1 MTVST
6 DQSHKRIKLL
16 SAQLA
21 NQIAAGEVV
30 ERPASVVKEL
40 LENCIDAGANQ
51 IDVDIEE
58 GGVRLIRI
66 KDNGSGIHKDDLPLA
81 LSRHAT
87 SKIYVADDLER
98 VSSLGFRGE
107 ALPSISSVSRLDV
120 RTRTSEDESGW
131 QLKGDG
137 REIIETPKPV
147 AHPQGTTIEVRDL
160 FYNTPARRKFL
171 RAEKTEFGHLEDV
184 IKRIGLSHFEIGI
197 SLSHNQRPVLNLHA
211 AATQEAKEKRIANV
225 CGKPFIENAIYLTLE
240 RAGLKIF
247 GWVGLPTYTRSQS
260 DLQYFYVN
268 GRMVKDKLVAHAIRQ
283 AYKDVIYHGRH
294 PAYVLYFE
302 IDPALVDVNAHPAKH
317 EVRFRE
323 GRMVHD
329 FIFRSLHEGLAQVR
343 PADQMP
349 SEQLIE
355 QQTISHAP
363 AQQNNYS
370 PSPNVPQMT
379 QQHDMAL
386 RVAEQI
392 SAYKNLHPSPSAS
405 TYQPGSSV
413 TSIESVAAGKEGM
426 PPLGFAI
433 AQLHGI
439 YILAQNEQGMVI
451 VDMHAAHERV
461 TYERMKAAHETS
473 NIITMPL
480 LVPIS
485 IMVSEKEAR
494 MAEDNKATFADF
506 GFEIDRMGLETIV
519 VREIP
524 SMLKDSNIESLVR
537 DVVSDLIGY
546 GTSDRIRESKNELMA
561 TISCH
566 GSVRANRQLSIP
578 EMNAL
583 LRDMERTERS
593 GQCNHGRPTWVQMS
607 MSSLDKLFMRGQ

>member
-1 MTVST
+1 MTVSAE
-6 DQSHKRIKLL
+6 QSHKRIKLL

-87 SKIYVADDLER
+87 SKIYIADDLER

-120 RTRTSEDESGW
+120 RTRTNEDESGW

-137 REIIETPKPV
+137 REIIEAPKPV

-171 RAEKTEFGHLEDV
+171 RTEKTEFGHLEDV

-197 SLSHNQRPVLNLHA
+197 SLRHNQRPVLNLHA

-225 CGKPFIENAIYLTLE
+225 CGKPFIENAIYLELE
-240 RAGLKIF
+240 RAGLKIY

-302 IDPALVDVNAHPAKH
+302 LDPALVDVNAHPAKH

-323 GRMVHD
+323 ARMVHD

-343 PADQMP
+343 PADQIP
-349 SEQLIE
+349 SEQVME
-355 QQTISHAP
+355 QQAIPHATT
-363 AQQNNYS
+363 QQNNYS
-370 PSPNVPQMT
+370 PSPHIPQMT

-392 SAYKNLHPSPSAS
+392 SAYKNLHPSPSAP
-405 TYQPGSSV
+405 TYQPAS
-413 TSIESVAAGKEGM
+413 TMQIESQAEGKEGM

-439 YILAQNEQGMVI
+439 YILAQNEKGMVV

-485 IMVSEKEAR
+485 IMVSEKEAQV
-494 MAEDNKATFADF
+494 AEDNKSTFSDF

-519 VREIP
+519 VRQIP

-546 GTSDRIRESKNELMA
+546 GSSDRIRESKNELMA

-607 MSSLDKLFMRGQ
+607 LQSLDKLFMRGQ